1 MLCPEPL
8 LAFLGRVM
16 RGDLNAVSST
26 LIRFSWTGYERGNI
40 YMLCP
45 APLLAFLGR
54 VMRGEIDAVSSTL
67 IRFPWTSYERGDRCC
82 VQHPYSLFL
91 ERLREGR

>member
-1 MLCPEPL
+1 MLCPAPL
-8 LAFLGRVM
+8 LAFIGRVM
-16 RGDLNAVSST
+16 RGEIDAVSST
-26 LIRFSWTGYERGNI
+26 LTHFSWTGYERGNI

-54 VMRGEIDAVSSTL
+54 VMRGEIY
-67 IRFPWTSYERGDRCC
+67 ICC

-91 ERLREGR
+91 DGL